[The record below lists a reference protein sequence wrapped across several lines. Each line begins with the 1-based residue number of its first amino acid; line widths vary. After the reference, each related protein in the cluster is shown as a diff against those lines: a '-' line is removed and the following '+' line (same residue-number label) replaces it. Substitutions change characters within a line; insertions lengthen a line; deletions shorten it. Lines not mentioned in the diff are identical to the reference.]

1 MVKAEEKFARVTV
14 ACIGEAAVR
23 RRQEAGGRISGTSD
37 HTLNQTVLVRLP
49 DHKHEG
55 MDHGTIRKT

>member
-23 RRQEAGGRISGTSD
+23 RRQEAGGRISGTSRP
-37 HTLNQTVLVRLP
+37 HPEP
-49 DHKHEG
+49 D
-55 MDHGTIRKT
+55 RSRSSP

>member
-23 RRQEAGGRISGTSD
+23 PAGGRRQDLWHQPT
-37 HTLNQTVLVRLP
+37 TP
-49 DHKHEG
+49 
-55 MDHGTIRKT
+55 